1 MSRGEGPVLGVV
13 SHGLPPGTSGYLMD
27 HPRVAYLFDPQGKP
41 IELLPVDSSAE
52 AVMAELRK
60 WVS

>member
-1 MSRGEGPVLGVV
+1 
-13 SHGLPPGTSGYLMD
+13 MD

-52 AVMAELRK
+52 AVVAELRK